1 MSLDNFRN
9 WSEVLK
15 NYCQVAAVLVAGW
28 WTYHLF
34 VKKEAPGLEA
44 RGSASSEI
52 KWQSISGSDDKEVD
66 LQLVLQNTGMTS
78 FNVSKIRVR
87 GWEFDMAR
95 REEKITFFDVDT
107 IKTEPPFFDK
117 TYELDPSSSIPF
129 PSHYPPGGSN
139 YNSFSWVLKPD
150 CTKRLY
156 FVAEV
161 YQGGKKTPN
170 WSAASW
176 GHECPQQRQ

>member
-15 NYCQVAAVLVAGW
+15 NFCQIAAVLVAGW

-52 KWQSISGSDDKEVD
+52 KWQSISGSSDKEVD
-66 LQLVLQNTGMTS
+66 FQLLLQNTGMTS

-87 GWEFDMAR
+87 GWEFDMSSGAD
-95 REEKITFFDVDT
+95 KIRFLDVNQ
-107 IKTEPPFFDK
+107 IKTEPPFFNK
-117 TYELDPSSSIPF
+117 TYELDQMSSIPF
-129 PSHYPPGGSN
+129 PSHCPPAHPTTIP
-139 YNSFSWVLKPD
+139 LP
-150 CTKRLY
+150 
-156 FVAEV
+156 
-161 YQGGKKTPN
+161 
-170 WSAASW
+170 WS
-176 GHECPQQRQ
+176 